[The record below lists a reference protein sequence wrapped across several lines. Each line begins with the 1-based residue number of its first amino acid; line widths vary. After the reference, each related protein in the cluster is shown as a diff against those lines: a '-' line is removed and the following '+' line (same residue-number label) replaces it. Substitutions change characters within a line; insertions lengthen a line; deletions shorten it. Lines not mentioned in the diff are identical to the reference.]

1 VIFLG
6 SQTQITQMGEGTES
20 SGGGGATTAAP
31 LRDIRR
37 YKCGFCDVVRSKKC
51 LLRAH
56 VLEHHKVPAVLLARS
71 LAVAWFRLQRCAR
84 SSLYCSIGV
93 TLMGCVCVG

>member
-1 VIFLG
+1 
-6 SQTQITQMGEGTES
+6 MGEGTES

-93 TLMGCVCVG
+93 TLMGCVCVCVCVG